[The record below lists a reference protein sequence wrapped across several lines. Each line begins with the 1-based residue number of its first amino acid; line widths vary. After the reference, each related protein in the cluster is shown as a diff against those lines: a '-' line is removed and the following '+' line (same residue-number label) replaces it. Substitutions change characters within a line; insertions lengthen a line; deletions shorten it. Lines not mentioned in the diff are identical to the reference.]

1 MFGKRSARGAGSG
14 SRSATKPDA
23 GGIGN
28 GLLACILTGGSD
40 AVASRASFTHLRSML
55 ALSPLANATAAIE
68 MPGLQASM
76 APALN
81 SALCLRRWR
90 PAGAS
95 TKLVSMCP
103 RKVKRTLDSY
113 ISAFK
118 SICLCWLLT
127 ELCRYVVLNPM
138 RAPREVCGA
147 FAVEQ
152 LPDDDRRIGRTSLTV
167 DQGATDAIGQN
178 KA

>member
-14 SRSATKPDA
+14 SRSATKPNA

-40 AVASRASFTHLRSML
+40 AVASRASFTHLRSLL
-55 ALSPLANATAAIE
+55 AFSPLANATAAIE

-76 APALN
+76 APAFN

-90 PAGAS
+90 PAGAL
-95 TKLVSMCP
+95 TKLVSMYP

-113 ISAFK
+113 ISAFE

-127 ELCRYVVLNPM
+127 KQRQQRKNDEVTLLALRPPFTNSTSCWQKSSACAVRYL
-138 RAPREVCGA
+138 
-147 FAVEQ
+147 
-152 LPDDDRRIGRTSLTV
+152 LI
-167 DQGATDAIGQN
+167 
-178 KA
+178 